1 MIKYH
6 LQCVQHHEFEAW
18 FSTSSAYDDQRER
31 GLVSCPICDSGAVSK
46 LLSAPNLNS
55 PKLRK
60 TPEPQMPA
68 PSATVTAPSQPMPQL
83 NDEQAEMVGKAMKA
97 LKDLHKRVKTDF
109 TNVGDKFAEEAR
121 KMHYGESAAKPIYG
135 NTTKDEREELADEG
149 IDVYELPDLPSEQ

>member
-6 LQCVQHHEFEAW
+6 LQCDQHHEFEAW
-18 FSTSSAYDDQRER
+18 FSTSSAYDDQRGR
-31 GLVSCPICDSGAVSK
+31 GLVSCPICDSSAVSK

-68 PSATVTAPSQPMPQL
+68 PSATVTAPPQPMPKL

-121 KMHYGESAAKPIYG
+121 KMHYGESEAKPIYG
-135 NTTKDEREELADEG
+135 NTTIDEREELADEG